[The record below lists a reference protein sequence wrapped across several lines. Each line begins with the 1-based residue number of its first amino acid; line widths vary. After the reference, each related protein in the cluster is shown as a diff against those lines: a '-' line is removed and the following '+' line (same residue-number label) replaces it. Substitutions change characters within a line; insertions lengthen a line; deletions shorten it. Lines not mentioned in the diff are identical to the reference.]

1 MQRRLQT
8 VLFGVTL
15 IALVSLCASYGRL
28 IRNVELAATE
38 AGIVD
43 GPAVR

>member
-1 MQRRLQT
+1 MLC
-8 VLFGVTL
+8 GVTL
-15 IALVSLCASYGRL
+15 IALASLFFSYGRL

-43 GPAVR
+43 SPASR